1 MNIREGVVR
10 SILSNHLEHDSHET
24 AERLRDIDRVGAF
37 GLGAGKLAQF
47 LMHWQAS
54 TNDEERVL
62 WLRRAW
68 RLLIRRTAKDLKIR
82 NVGEA
87 GKRSYAV
94 LERACFQM
102 LIEWS
107 NPECQ
112 TCAGVGKIGVKRYE
126 INNEVKV
133 DDLICHACSG
143 TGTKRYTDF
152 ERMRAL
158 NIGPKDVEIWDERLS
173 LIMVEITK
181 AVSRG
186 MFGTRERLQN

>member
-10 SILSNHLEHDSHET
+10 SILSNHLEHVSCESSP
-24 AERLRDIDRVGAF
+24 RLMDIDRVGAF
-37 GLGAGKLAQF
+37 GLASGKLAQF
-47 LMHWQAS
+47 LFHWQAS
-54 TNDEERVL
+54 TDDAEQAL

-68 RLLIRRTAKDLKIR
+68 RVLIRRTAKDFRIR
-82 NVGEA
+82 NKGEA

-107 NPECQ
+107 SPQCV
-112 TCAGVGKIGVKRYE
+112 TCSGVGKVGVKRYE
-126 INNEVKV
+126 IEPDVKT
-133 DDLICHACSG
+133 DDLICDHCGG
-143 TGTKRYTDF
+143 TGVRRYTDF

-158 NIGPKDVEIWDERLS
+158 NIQPPELEAWGERMA

-186 MFGTRERLQN
+186 VLGTKERLA